1 MTFLKLI
8 IPAGF
13 MLSILANGGTLNKDV
28 AQAQAST
35 PVTDTMPARD
45 AATSRDDI
53 NLTNS
58 CVEAGEK
65 KTHCVCVTNIFK
77 HEMTLREYRAAVAL
91 YSGMRSEEPTALS
104 AARMSLKSQG
114 YSGDEILSID
124 MMHRRLSD
132 KDGFKDRCE
141 MAASYFAQSAG

>member
-1 MTFLKLI
+1 MSFLKLI
-8 IPAGF
+8 LPASVLLCV
-13 MLSILANGGTLNKDV
+13 MASGGTFDRAD

-35 PVTDTMPARD
+35 PIADTMPARD

-58 CVEAGEK
+58 CVESGEK
-65 KTHCVCVTNIFK
+65 KAHCVCVTNIFK

-91 YSGMRSEEPTALS
+91 YSGIRSNEPTALS
-104 AARMSLKSQG
+104 AARMSLKAQG

-124 MMHRRLSD
+124 MMHRRLSE
-132 KDGFKDRCE
+132 KAGFKDRCA
-141 MAASYFAQSAG
+141 MAASYFAQSAE